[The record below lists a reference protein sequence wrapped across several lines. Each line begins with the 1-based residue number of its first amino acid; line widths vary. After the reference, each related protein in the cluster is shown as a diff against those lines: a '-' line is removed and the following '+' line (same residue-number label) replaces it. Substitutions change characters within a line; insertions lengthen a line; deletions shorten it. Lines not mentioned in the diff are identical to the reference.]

1 MTIVRTRVFVGGR
14 VQGVWFRESTRE
26 MAEGLGLA
34 GWVRNLADGR
44 VEAVFEGPAEKVAE
58 AVAWMRSG
66 PERAT
71 VSEVEAGDERPVGLT
86 GFAIKPT
93 YSDG

>member
-1 MTIVRTRVFVGGR
+1 MTVTRSRVFVEGS
-14 VQGVWFRESTRE
+14 VQGVWFRESTRQVAQE
-26 MAEGLGLA
+26 LGLA

-44 VEAVFEGPAEKVAE
+44 VEAVFEGDAERVAE
-58 AVAWMRSG
+58 AVAWTRRG
-66 PERAT
+66 PERAFVAGVE
-71 VSEVEAGDERPVGLT
+71 VSEEKPAGLT